1 MSAVLWIVVLC
12 LAFAACRWSGRLFD
26 GHYADKSELFA
37 VALVAVS
44 VLGPLVLGASSAKV
58 WGLPTSML
66 LAVAVVGGLVLGRR
80 RREV

>member
-26 GHYADKSELFA
+26 EHYADSAELFA

-44 VLGPLVLGASSAKV
+44 VLGPLVLGVRSASA
-58 WGLPTSML
+58 WGLPVGAL
-66 LAVAVVGGLVLGRR
+66 LVVAVGGGLLLGRR